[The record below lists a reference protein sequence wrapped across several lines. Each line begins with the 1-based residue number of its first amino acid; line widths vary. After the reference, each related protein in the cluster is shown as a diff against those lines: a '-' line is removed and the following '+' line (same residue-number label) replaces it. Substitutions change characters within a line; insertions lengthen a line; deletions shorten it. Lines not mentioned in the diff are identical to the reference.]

1 MAIRSGFFNSI
12 NGDRKYG
19 AERFAEY
26 FASFIGNGVFPN
38 PSNGLQVMANNDMTV
53 TVKAGRAWING
64 YILINDDD
72 YTLTLEPADGVLS
85 RIDRIVVRYD
95 IADREIRLE
104 VKKGTFASS
113 PVAPTLQR
121 DADAYELAL
130 ADIYISAGT
139 TSITQANITDLRL
152 STEYCGIVHG
162 VVDQVDTEVLFQD
175 YQAWIAQKK
184 QQYDTDISQWTQQK
198 QEEFQNWYTAK
209 QQEMYDV
216 QAQLEQA
223 WNAWFQTIQNA
234 LDGDTAGNLYNE
246 IQDVRKDIG
255 KRNLP
260 NNADHY
266 NSVAQWSDIL
276 IPDEARGK
284 ALLEFLLMYEG
295 SSEQIAT
302 SEQAMLVIMEEE
314 RFNKDRQIPFDYTQ
328 IIQKLGVDT
337 EVGQYLQWV
346 EELLAD
352 HTRGIEKLELGM
364 MLEAGSNEITS
375 NEYAM
380 KVIMAGEELD
390 GLTNYRKK
398 FAVKNDMD
406 AEITRLDNEIVRIEE
421 EITNLDNR
429 ISDLE

>member
-1 MAIRSGFFNSI
+1 MAIRSGFFNSV
-12 NGDRKYG
+12 NGDRKYD
-19 AERFAEY
+19 ASRFAEY

-38 PSNGLQVMANNDMTV
+38 PSDCLQVISNNDMTI
-53 TVKAGRAWING
+53 TVRPGKAWING

-72 YTLTLEPADGVLS
+72 YILEIEPADGVLN
-85 RIDRIVVRYD
+85 RIDRIVARYD
-95 IADREIRLE
+95 VEDREIRLE
-104 VKKGTFASS
+104 VKKGQFSS
-113 PVAPTLQR
+113 NPTAPDLQR

-198 QEEFQNWYTAK
+198 QSEYQNWYNTTTT
-209 QQEMYDV
+209 
-216 QAQLEQA
+216 QLEQA
-223 WNAWFQTIQNA
+223 WDTWFQTIQGV
-234 LDGDTAGNLYNE
+234 LDGDTAGNLYLE
-246 IQDVRKDIG
+246 IQDVRKDID

-260 NNADHY
+260 NNAENY
-266 NSVAQWSDIL
+266 NAVAQWADIL
-276 IPDEARGK
+276 IPDETRGK
-284 ALLEFLLMYEG
+284 ALLEFLLKYPE
-295 SSEQIAT
+295 SSEQIAS

-314 RFNKDRQIPFDYTQ
+314 RFNKDRQVPFDYTQ
-328 IIQKLGVDT
+328 IIQKLGADT

-406 AEITRLDNEIVRIEE
+406 AEITRLDNEIVRAE
-421 EITNLDNR
+421 
-429 ISDLE
+429 